1 MHNINEPFFTLFV
14 FLCWIFETYFFE
26 RYQTIRLYIYYIK
39 HVPYFTTYVILFS
52 YFFLETKYFI
62 HIKKSTKSKITKIFI
77 MFLTGIKIP
86 IMSKLFNMQLP
97 NGRSSL
103 TKIGTQLIVRK
114 LKKQKQKKKQ
124 KKTKSIPAHMRSL
137 PRIPLPRTGMKVKPR
152 KFWERMRVWTLEN
165 QRSPTSRIMSAIWP
179 TDWSA

>member
-1 MHNINEPFFTLFV
+1 MLNFWNILFWKIPNYTSIY
-14 FLCWIFETYFFE
+14 L
-26 RYQTIRLYIYYIK
+26 LYIYYIK

-114 LKKQKQKKKQ
+114 LKKQKQKKKTEKNKINPCSHAQ
-124 KKTKSIPAHMRSL
+124 S
-137 PRIPLPRTGMKVKPR
+137 
-152 KFWERMRVWTLEN
+152 
-165 QRSPTSRIMSAIWP
+165 SANP
-179 TDWSA
+179 SS

>member
-103 TKIGTQLIVRK
+103 AKIGTQLIVRK
-114 LKKQKQKKKQ
+114 LKKQKQKKNRKKQ
-124 KKTKSIPAHMRSL
+124 NQSL
-137 PRIPLPRTGMKVKPR
+137 LTCAVFRESLFLEQGWK
-152 KFWERMRVWTLEN
+152 WNLEN
-165 QRSPTSRIMSAIWP
+165 FEKECAYGLLRTKEVPPQE
-179 TDWSA
+179 

>member
-1 MHNINEPFFTLFV
+1 MNHFSPFLFFYVEFLKHTFLKDTKLYVYIFTILNTYHILLHMSFF
-14 FLCWIFETYFFE
+14 FLI
-26 RYQTIRLYIYYIK
+26 
-39 HVPYFTTYVILFS
+39 
-52 YFFLETKYFI
+52 FFLETKYFI

-152 KFWERMRVWTLEN
+152 KF
-165 QRSPTSRIMSAIWP
+165 
-179 TDWSA
+179 